1 MLGCGQHFLRLL
13 LIIPNTPCSL
23 GWIIM
28 CFTDALQGGY
38 RACSRLGIDSNA
50 SPFLKISFETATA
63 FLTEATL
70 RGAHD
75 DLSSPAAR
83 LVLGRVVESGTG
95 MWNNRQA
102 CAALGD
108 PISSTLVS
116 SCGHF
121 PEGDDACELTFN
133 WCVQVVSAWCSS
145 CPPYQNSR
153 SLRSTTALMY
163 KS

>member
-1 MLGCGQHFLRLL
+1 MLS
-13 LIIPNTPCSL
+13 T
-23 GWIIM
+23 
-28 CFTDALQGGY
+28 LQGGY

-95 MWNNRQA
+95 MHI
-102 CAALGD
+102 G
-108 PISSTLVS
+108 STCMHCS
-116 SCGHF
+116 
-121 PEGDDACELTFN
+121 AM
-133 WCVQVVSAWCSS
+133 QVIGVTYA
-145 CPPYQNSR
+145 
-153 SLRSTTALMY
+153 
-163 KS
+163 

>member
-1 MLGCGQHFLRLL
+1 MAGCVTVPCDRAVLYVDASAVVLL
-13 LIIPNTPCSL
+13 
-23 GWIIM
+23 
-28 CFTDALQGGY
+28 LQGGY

-95 MWNNRQA
+95 
-102 CAALGD
+102 
-108 PISSTLVS
+108 V
-116 SCGHF
+116 
-121 PEGDDACELTFN
+121 
-133 WCVQVVSAWCSS
+133 
-145 CPPYQNSR
+145 
-153 SLRSTTALMY
+153 
-163 KS
+163 

>member
-1 MLGCGQHFLRLL
+1 MMVANSMLGGSAQSMAASTTIWCDEVD
-13 LIIPNTPCSL
+13 
-23 GWIIM
+23 
-28 CFTDALQGGY
+28 DAVLVNHSAVGFQLQGGY

-95 MWNNRQA
+95 VHIGSTCMRCSAMQVMGVT
-102 CAALGD
+102 CA
-108 PISSTLVS
+108 
-116 SCGHF
+116 
-121 PEGDDACELTFN
+121 
-133 WCVQVVSAWCSS
+133 
-145 CPPYQNSR
+145 
-153 SLRSTTALMY
+153 
-163 KS
+163 

>member
-1 MLGCGQHFLRLL
+1 MMMPTAPLSSHNRARRQQKKPSLRRGDAGEQHFGGSAAPMARLCDL
-13 LIIPNTPCSL
+13 WCVTEPFMWCLQ
-23 GWIIM
+23 
-28 CFTDALQGGY
+28 LQGGY

-95 MWNNRQA
+95 ISFHNISTHRS
-102 CAALGD
+102 ALHGR
-108 PISSTLVS
+108 
-116 SCGHF
+116 
-121 PEGDDACELTFN
+121 N
-133 WCVQVVSAWCSS
+133 VQIV
-145 CPPYQNSR
+145 
-153 SLRSTTALMY
+153 
-163 KS
+163 